1 MDTHERGREMNT
13 HKKIQKYMDLFF
25 SENPNLDAIRSMLCA
40 NFRFN
45 GPLLE
50 ANTASEYIE
59 QLEKIGTGNLKA
71 NVISIL
77 TNGDEGAVLYELVT
91 PLGKQITVEWFLFEE
106 DRICSIQLLNDPRP
120 FLTFFHGEAQE

>member
-13 HKKIQKYMDLFF
+13 HKLIQKYIALFF
-25 SENPNLDAIRSMLCA
+25 SEEPNLDAIQSMLCA

-45 GPLLE
+45 GPLLK

-77 TNGDEGAVLYELVT
+77 VNGDEGAVLYELIT
-91 PLGKQITVEWFLFEE
+91 PFGKQITVEWFLFEE
-106 DRICSIQLLNDPRP
+106 DRISSIRLLNDPRP
-120 FLTFFHGEAQE
+120 FLAFFNRELLE